1 MLFLF
6 LKLLGK
12 MPKADQHKCW
22 LYGLR
27 NCVSVSLTKQTVAWD
42 ILLCSHL
49 THSLQWPLEHNFH
62 FFPSLTLKNCRL
74 WLSKSGLGFKRNNW
88 PWDKTAQGSFLLFS
102 TEAIFQQDIEFS
114 LDGYFFGMCVLSA

>member
-1 MLFLF
+1 
-6 LKLLGK
+6 
-12 MPKADQHKCW
+12 
-22 LYGLR
+22 
-27 NCVSVSLTKQTVAWD
+27 
-42 ILLCSHL
+42 
-49 THSLQWPLEHNFH
+49 
-62 FFPSLTLKNCRL
+62 L